1 MRLNG
6 TVGVLT
12 GATGG
17 IGGPLA
23 QCLAEC
29 GVRLILA
36 ARDPDKLTALADA
49 LPSGSVAGIC
59 AGDLADAGA
68 QRALVQ
74 RARADDA
81 AILIN
86 LSGGN
91 RFALLN
97 EQTGD
102 DVRALM
108 STNLIAPIQLTQAL
122 LPHLQSRSEAMIVNV
137 GSTFGA
143 IGFPGYS
150 LYCASKFGLRGFSE
164 ALARELSDSAV
175 RVVYIAPRATRT
187 RMNSDAA
194 SAMNAALGN
203 VEDPPQQVARRILQ
217 SMRKSRR
224 RTGIGWPE
232 RGFAALNQLVPS
244 LVDRAIARQ
253 LPIVRQFASNPTLEE
268 YTP

>member
-6 TVGVLT
+6 AVGVLT

-17 IGGPLA
+17 IGQPLA
-23 QCLAEC
+23 RCLAEA
-29 GVRLILA
+29 GVGLILA
-36 ARDPDKLTALADA
+36 ARDSDKLTALADA
-49 LPSGSVAGIC
+49 LPAGSVVGIC
-59 AGDLADAGA
+59 AGDLADADA
-68 QRALVQ
+68 QRALAQ
-74 RARADDA
+74 RARADDTG
-81 AILIN
+81 ILIN

-97 EQTGD
+97 DQTPD

-108 STNLIAPIQLTQAL
+108 TTNLIAPIQLTQAL
-122 LPHLQSRSEAMIVNV
+122 LPHLRSRSEAMIVNV
-137 GSTFGA
+137 GSMFGA

-150 LYCASKFGLRGFSE
+150 IYCASKFGLRGFSE

-187 RMNSDAA
+187 GMNTGAA

-203 VEDPPQQVARRILQ
+203 VEDPPQKVAERIAQ
-217 SMRKSRR
+217 SMHKSRR

-232 RGFAALNQLVPS
+232 RGFAALNQLAPS

-253 LPIVRQFASNPTLEE
+253 LPIVRKFASNPTQEE
-268 YTP
+268 FIP

>member
-1 MRLNG
+1 MRLDG

-17 IGGPLA
+17 IGQPLA
-23 QCLAEC
+23 RYLAES

-49 LPSGSVAGIC
+49 LPSGSVVDIC
-59 AGDLADAGA
+59 AGDLADACA
-68 QRALVQ
+68 QRALAQ
-74 RARADDA
+74 RARADDTG
-81 AILIN
+81 ILIN

-91 RFALLN
+91 RFAMLN
-97 EQTGD
+97 DQTGD

-108 STNLIAPIQLTQAL
+108 TTNLIAPIQLTQAL
-122 LPHLQSRSEAMIVNV
+122 LPHLRSRAEAMIVNV

-164 ALARELSDSAV
+164 ALARELSDSPV
-175 RVVYIAPRATRT
+175 RVVYVAPRATRT
-187 RMNSDAA
+187 SMNSHAA

-203 VEDPPQQVARRILQ
+203 AEDLPQQVAELIVR

-232 RGFAALNQLVPS
+232 RGFCALNQLLPS

-253 LPIVRQFASNPTLEE
+253 LPIVRQFASNPTHEE
-268 YTP
+268 FIP